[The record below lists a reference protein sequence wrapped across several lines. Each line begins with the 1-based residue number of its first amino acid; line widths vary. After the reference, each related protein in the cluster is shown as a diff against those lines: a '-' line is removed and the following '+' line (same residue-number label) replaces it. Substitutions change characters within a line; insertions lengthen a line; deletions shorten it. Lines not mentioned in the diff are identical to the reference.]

1 MSGVCIWKIRT
12 IFVTWMWQRYH
23 WIQEVHY
30 REKPHSEAFCVEY
43 LHKVS
48 SGCWY
53 SNSYLTDGKRYH
65 CSRYLLWNPPVFHF
79 SLKCCSVDV
88 KGRNIVFFYLLYSC
102 TIGKNTEKNKAD
114 KRSGNQ
120 DRQIAGQHS
129 FYGIM
134 FFLIFS

>member
-1 MSGVCIWKIRT
+1 MEITQMKYFLEVAKTQHMTQSANKLHIAQPALTQSIHRLENELGVPL
-12 IFVTWMWQRYH
+12 F
-23 WIQEVHY
+23 
-30 REKPHSEAFCVEY
+30 
-43 LHKVS
+43 LH
-48 SGCWY
+48 
-53 SNSYLTDGKRYH
+53 
-65 CSRYLLWNPPVFHF
+65 
-79 SLKCCSVDV
+79 

-134 FFLIFS
+134 FFLIFHKITFY